1 MPAILKEICGAR
13 KGVVNQG
20 TKTLREHLPINL
32 VPNNRSRLRIFT
44 LKILLMYILCNNHLF
59 SRPVLVVSQSKPTQ
73 FILLICSLGQNYLIT
88 SPCGIL
94 QRPKLFQNT
103 PY

>member
-1 MPAILKEICGAR
+1 MPAILKVICGAR
-13 KGVVNQG
+13 KGVVNEG
-20 TKTLREHLPINL
+20 TKLYVNTFLSSL

-73 FILLICSLGQNYLIT
+73 SILLICSLGQNYLIT

>member
-13 KGVVNQG
+13 KGVVNEG

-44 LKILLMYILCNNHLF
+44 LKILLMYTYAI
-59 SRPVLVVSQSKPTQ
+59 
-73 FILLICSLGQNYLIT
+73 IT
-88 SPCGIL
+88 SSLDQYRWSVTPN
-94 QRPKLFQNT
+94 QRSSFH
-103 PY
+103 